1 MSTTC
6 LRRSRTISLLVEAR
20 LAQMLINCTWLLIC
34 SSGEWAKSVT
44 KLRDATLLKS
54 GCIIWHELGSDSGA
68 GLATAMVMD
77 SLCTVIYRTPT
88 LTRIP
93 FHLRNLRTPIV
104 SVPHVWKIVSH
115 YISMFVSCPFFV
127 VKPIIILELLKM
139 LFIFPT
145 GKNSRNGESIENMLF
160 KFIVRGSLIKSKL

>member
-20 LAQMLINCTWLLIC
+20 LAQMLTWLLIC